1 MKGELISLTVA
12 LMWAGSALF
21 FEYAGRAIKAVNLNL
36 IRLIFALFLIGI
48 ILFFINGSPF
58 PQYAN
63 GEVWFWMS
71 LSGFVGFVFGDF
83 FLFSSYRTIPA
94 RVTQLIMTLAPP
106 FSALAGFILLGERLS
121 TNTIIGMVV
130 TLSGIA
136 LSILKRD
143 SKSSN
148 AEQRRGVHLE
158 LPVKGVLFALLAAI
172 GQGVGLVLS
181 KIGLL
186 AYKES
191 VPELSSLYTSLAGTQ
206 IRIIIGIISFTII
219 IAFIKNGFKGFF
231 ASFKAQ
237 KNIAAAFG
245 GSIVGPVVGVTLSL
259 LAVQYTNI
267 AVASTIMALVPII
280 IIIPDCLIYKR
291 RVTFIE
297 VLGAIISVAGVA
309 ILLSSR

>member
-1 MKGELISLTVA
+1 
-12 LMWAGSALF
+12 MWAGSALF

-106 FSALAGFILLGERLS
+106 FSALAGFFLLGERLS

-143 SKSSN
+143 SKSNN

-191 VPELSSLYTSLAGTQ
+191 APELSSLYTSLAGTQ

-231 ASFKAQ
+231 ASFKAK

>member
-1 MKGELISLTVA
+1 MGNNSQDTAQLPLWLALTLNTKLVV
-12 LMWAGSALF
+12 F
-21 FEYAGRAIKAVNLNL
+21 FWV
-36 IRLIFALFLIGI
+36 
-48 ILFFINGSPF
+48 FFH
-58 PQYAN
+58 
-63 GEVWFWMS
+63 
-71 LSGFVGFVFGDF
+71 F

-106 FSALAGFILLGERLS
+106 FSALAGFILLGERIS
-121 TNTIIGMVV
+121 INTIFGMII
-130 TLSGIA
+130 TLLGIA
-136 LSILKRD
+136 LSILKRG
-143 SKSSN
+143 SKSNKEEVEVSPPIAAN
-148 AEQRRGVHLE
+148 YPIITKPSFSRFNKSDNNIHLE
-158 LPVKGVLFALLAAI
+158 LPVKGVLFALLAAV

-231 ASFKAQ
+231 ASFKAK
-237 KNIAAAFG
+237 KNVAAAFG
-245 GSIVGPVVGVTLSL
+245 GSIVGPVIGVTLSL